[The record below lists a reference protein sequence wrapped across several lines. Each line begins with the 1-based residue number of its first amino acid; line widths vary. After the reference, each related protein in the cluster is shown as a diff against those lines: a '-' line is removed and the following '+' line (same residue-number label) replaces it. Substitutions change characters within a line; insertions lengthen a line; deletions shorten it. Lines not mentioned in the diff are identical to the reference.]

1 MKTVDI
7 ARLIRHIGAKDFENA
22 SLLLEDIIKKETN
35 VNTRYALEQAYKT
48 WGTPSQ
54 MKEIPDDIKRYIYSV
69 NKDIS
74 LNTLKLEDNIKKAI
88 FYAIDSFDKKDL
100 LQKNGLEPVN
110 KILFAGPPG
119 NGKTSVAISLGKE
132 LDMPLFK
139 INIAEIISS
148 RLGETSKQLNQVFKV
163 VNNYGKSILFFDE
176 VDTFA
181 TKRVYSDGYDKE
193 VSGAINKLLQEI
205 DGLNPN
211 VLFIAATNV
220 ADELDSALL
229 RRFNMKLWFKNP
241 TEKQINDYIFDYF
254 EKREVDLDAM
264 IISGIDSLKN
274 KSWSDVEMY
283 CEGHFRRIIL
293 DSETIIYGN
302 EWIGKEVKR

>member
-7 ARLIRHIGAKDFENA
+7 AKFIRYIGARHFESA

-54 MKEIPDDIKRYIYSV
+54 MKEVPDNIKRYIYNV

-74 LNTLKLEDNIKKAI
+74 LNTLKLEDNIKKAV
-88 FYAIDSFDKKDL
+88 YYVIDSFDKKDL

-119 NGKTSVAISLGKE
+119 NGKTSVAIGLSNE
-132 LDMPLFK
+132 MNMPLFK
-139 INIAEIISS
+139 INMAEIINS
-148 RLGETSKQLNQVFKV
+148 RLGETSKQLNQVFRE
-163 VNNYGKSILFFDE
+163 VNNFGKSILFFDE

-181 TKRVYSDGYDKE
+181 TNRIYDDGFDKE
-193 VSGAINKLLQEI
+193 VSGAVNKMLQEI
-205 DGLNPN
+205 DNLNPN
-211 VLFIAATNV
+211 ILLLAATNV
-220 ADELDSALL
+220 ADKLDRALL
-229 RRFNMKLWFKNP
+229 RRFNLKLWFKNP
-241 TEKQINDYIFDYF
+241 TENQINDYIFEYF
-254 EKREVDLDAM
+254 EKRDVDLDAM
-264 IISGIDSLKN
+264 IVSGIDSLKD

-283 CEGHFRRIIL
+283 CEAHFRRIVL

-302 EWIGKEVKR
+302 EWIGK